1 MAKKV
6 QEQGVHFFIVED
18 GKPRY
23 FIHLTL
29 RLLQDRTGLY
39 GLCPEVGVGTGY
51 CDDQTGTREELL
63 GLVRLHLSGPG
74 LHEYLARCELPLYP
88 IPDLLQLDDD
98 DNVALAEPVANA
110 SPSYVVA

>member
-6 QEQGVHFFIVED
+6 QEQGVHFYIVEG

-29 RLLQDRTGLY
+29 RFLQDRIGLY

-51 CDDQTGTREELL
+51 CDDQTETREELL

-74 LHEYLARCELPLYP
+74 LHEYLVRCEVPRYR
-88 IPDLLQLDDD
+88 IPEFLELDEDHT
-98 DNVALAEPVANA
+98 VVLAEPVANA
-110 SPSYVVA
+110 SPSYVGA